1 MKSDSSPHLAGGILP
16 LAGGAQRTLKQR
28 RPSTLVLSGAAHLVV
43 LLTLMTLAGRPVTAQ
58 TSPAW
63 PTYPSAEVPA
73 DLQAAARHGDLIIVS
88 LQGALLSE
96 LRRELGAGGPAQ
108 AMASCHIDAGAA
120 AYRAAREPG
129 VAAGRTSA
137 RLRNPTN
144 APKPW
149 AAAIVAR
156 YADQPSAKVAGF
168 VVDLGDRVGV
178 LRPILEQP
186 MCASCHGSE
195 EQLSARVRAELA
207 DRYPADRATG
217 FRDGDIRGWFW
228 VEVPRK

>member
-1 MKSDSSPHLAGGILP
+1 MDRL
-16 LAGGAQRTLKQR
+16 R
-28 RPSTLVLSGAAHLVV
+28 LVV
-43 LLTLMTLAGRPVTAQ
+43 LLTLVILAGRTVRAQ
-58 TSPAW
+58 TPAEW
-63 PTYPSAEVPA
+63 PTYPIREAPA
-73 DLQAAARHGDLIIVS
+73 DLQTAVRRGDLIIVS
-88 LQGALLSE
+88 LQGAFLSE
-96 LRRELGAGGPAQ
+96 LRRELGAGGPAL
-108 AMASCHIDAGAA
+108 AMASCHIDATAA
-120 AYRAAREPG
+120 AYRAAREQG

-156 YADQPSAKVAGF
+156 YADRPSANVDGF

-186 MCASCHGSE
+186 LCASCHGP
-195 EQLSARVRAELA
+195 EQKLSVRVRVELA
-207 DRYPADRATG
+207 NRYPADRATG
-217 FRDGDIRGWFW
+217 FTDGDIRGWFW